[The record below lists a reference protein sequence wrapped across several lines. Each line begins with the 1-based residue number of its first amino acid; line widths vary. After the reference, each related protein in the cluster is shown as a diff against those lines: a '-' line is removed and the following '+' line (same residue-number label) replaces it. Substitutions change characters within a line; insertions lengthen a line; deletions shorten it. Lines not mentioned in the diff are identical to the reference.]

1 MDHLRHEKHKNKQK
15 KKSTLEL
22 ENNFKP
28 SNIFIND
35 MDKLKK
41 RKWQR
46 RGYLRKIV
54 GVIGTID

>member
-41 RKWQR
+41 RK
-46 RGYLRKIV
+46 
-54 GVIGTID
+54 